1 MALIL
6 IACQIIVPTVSGRTR
21 LPWHPNKLPDW
32 ETATACLFGGISP
45 IAIGVVGRWRNPAA
59 APGSGITLEP

>member
-1 MALIL
+1 MAM
-6 IACQIIVPTVSGRTR
+6 IACEVVIPTVSGRTR

-45 IAIGVVGRWRNPAA
+45 IAIGVVGKWRNPT
-59 APGSGITLEP
+59 APSGEYQSE